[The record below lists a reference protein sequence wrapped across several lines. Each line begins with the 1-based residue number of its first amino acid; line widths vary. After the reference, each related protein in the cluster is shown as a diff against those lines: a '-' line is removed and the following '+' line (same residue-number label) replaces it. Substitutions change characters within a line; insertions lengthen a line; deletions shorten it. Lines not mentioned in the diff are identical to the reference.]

1 MSSLWGD
8 LAENLLCLPLVRG
21 QGMVSGS
28 EANFQKDLRDQGVD
42 GRSGNF
48 SVQGKMKFLVSS

>member
-48 SVQGKMKFLVSS
+48 SV

>member
-8 LAENLLCLPLVRG
+8 VAEKLLCLLLVRN
-21 QGMVSGS
+21 QGMISGS

-42 GRSGNF
+42 GRSGDF
-48 SVQGKMKFLVSS
+48 SVQGKMKFLVSC